1 MNSHRSEMHA
11 GEAVVEAIREEGRG
25 AVYSVPRSH
34 IHPIYDGLSHMEGLK
49 FVTVKQ
55 EPNASLMAD
64 TYGRLTGKPGV
75 CLVTAGPGS
84 VNSAY
89 SAASPMAHISAAVP
103 PTTPNFNHFM
113 VLMRQILS
121 SRCFAQL
128 PNGPR
133 GSNDLKTFQRRWQ
146 RHPMLRAAVGRL
158 PCMLSFRAYRT
169 IANLSYKKSP
179 HPSLNTNDVGRL
191 SLSLLR
197 AMSSGSNANCWG

>member
-55 EPNASLMAD
+55 ELNASLMAD

-84 VNSAY
+84 VNS
-89 SAASPMAHISAAVP
+89 
-103 PTTPNFNHFM
+103 
-113 VLMRQILS
+113 
-121 SRCFAQL
+121 
-128 PNGPR
+128 
-133 GSNDLKTFQRRWQ
+133 
-146 RHPMLRAAVGRL
+146 
-158 PCMLSFRAYRT
+158 
-169 IANLSYKKSP
+169 IAG
-179 HPSLNTNDVGRL
+179 V
-191 SLSLLR
+191 
-197 AMSSGSNANCWG
+197 A